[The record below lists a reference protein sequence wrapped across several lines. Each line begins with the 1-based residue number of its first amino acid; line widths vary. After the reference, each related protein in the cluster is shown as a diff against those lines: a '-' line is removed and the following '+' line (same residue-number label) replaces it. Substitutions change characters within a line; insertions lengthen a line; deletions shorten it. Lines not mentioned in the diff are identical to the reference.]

1 MHEVVIPRAGGVSS
15 TPRLLGSIIAVSGIL
30 DHPPSRV
37 MTTECV
43 SAFSRRIAPELFHQP
58 CRPQQEGAGNAGC
71 RLAPAVS
78 CAMCTDKCAHEHT
91 GTAGA
96 ARHSLRSG
104 FTAYT
109 ALSPETNSFCLRR
122 RRIEDLAKPG
132 WVRNISAGLT
142 PATGAR
148 TTRLC
153 RPRSAP
159 SSARGLRSQALSPP
173 CENVLRAR
181 HCRGHRSPH
190 PTSVTIAIR
199 PSCGRG
205 MAGVVGLIWVEREA
219 EYFSRQGW
227 TGFE

>member
-1 MHEVVIPRAGGVSS
+1 
-15 TPRLLGSIIAVSGIL
+15 
-30 DHPPSRV
+30 